1 MPPPAPAFPPTNAD
15 GSMPALPGKGTVMQR
30 LLDRLNGLSR
40 LCLIFGGFLIL
51 GAAFLVT
58 ADVIARKVLGWT
70 LAGADELSGY
80 AFGIST
86 MLALSAA
93 LLGRSNIRIDIAYQA
108 FSKPARAFAD
118 LLGLVLFVGFIGV
131 VTYLAYG
138 VVADSFQHWSRSI
151 TPLRTPLAIPQSL
164 WFFGLALALVTGVVL
179 ILAVVSNI
187 VRRDWSAVQT
197 MAGIKSVDEQIDEE
211 LHAAEDAKTA
221 RARHDDP
228 ARGD

>member
-1 MPPPAPAFPPTNAD
+1 
-15 GSMPALPGKGTVMQR
+15 MQP
-30 LLDRLNGLSR
+30 LLDKLNGLSR
-40 LCLIFGGFLIL
+40 LCLVFGGFLIL

-58 ADVIARKVLGWT
+58 ADVIARKILGWT

-93 LLGRSNIRIDIAYQA
+93 LLGRANIRIDIAYQA

-118 LLGLVLFVGFIGV
+118 LLGLVLLVGFIGV
-131 VTYLAYG
+131 VTVLAYG

-211 LHAAEDAKTA
+211 LHASEGAQ
-221 RARHDDP
+221 RARSDQDGP
-228 ARGD
+228 VRGE